1 MAAKKERTLEQKIR
15 RALSPFNDYT
25 IFFTNEEGKT
35 VKMGSFAYI
44 ESKVK
49 KDS

>member
-1 MAAKKERTLEQKIR
+1 MAVKKERTMEQKIR

-35 VKMGSFAYI
+35 IKMGTFSRV
-44 ESKVK
+44 ETRPKQEK
-49 KDS
+49 